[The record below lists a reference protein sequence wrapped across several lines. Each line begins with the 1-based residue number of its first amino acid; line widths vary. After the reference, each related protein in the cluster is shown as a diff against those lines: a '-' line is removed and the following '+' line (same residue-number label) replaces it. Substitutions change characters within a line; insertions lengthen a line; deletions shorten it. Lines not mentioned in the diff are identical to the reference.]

1 MGENAQK
8 IGKKLEELGVDLL
21 EMFNWNERMRDKE
34 IKCTR
39 KSHKNIQGNS
49 KQTHGVDL
57 YMEYEDP
64 YIGGT
69 QGIFIECK
77 NRQWSGITKSTMEQW
92 VIEEVNLIECAKG
105 NKDLQD
111 FYTDNADHNC
121 ALILINCNDD
131 KYDEDKFYEYLS
143 QIQIPT
149 KRIPYKIFIAGNTM
163 INRWDAIVHMIK
175 ESYHSGISVLYP
187 SINNSQPMVKK
198 YWSINQLFSKYI
210 FTETVEQVEETGYE
224 GKIIREKKRLVI
236 FNFDIVC
243 AESFQYMWSMC
254 RFFQYENRYNN
265 IDICFWINSKEE
277 HNYVNENFKNI
288 IKKAYQDKIDLALL
302 DSVNIKFLLNR
313 KLNVVDN
320 R

>member
-8 IGKKLEELGVDLL
+8 IGKKLEELGVNILKL
-21 EMFNWNERMRDKE
+21 YNWNERMRDKE

-39 KSHKNIQGNS
+39 KSHKNAEGNS
-49 KQTHGVDL
+49 KRTHGVDL

-69 QGIFIECK
+69 QGVFIECK
-77 NRQWSGITKSTMEQW
+77 NHKWSGITKSKIEQW
-92 VIEEVNLIECAKG
+92 VKEEINLIECARS

-121 ALILINCNDD
+121 ALILINCNDNQ
-131 KYDEDKFYEYLS
+131 YDEDKFYEYLS
-143 QIQIPT
+143 QVQIQT
-149 KRIPYKIFIAGNTM
+149 KRIPYKIFIAGNIM
-163 INRWDAIVHMIK
+163 INRWDAIEHMIK
-175 ESYHSGISVLYP
+175 ESYHNGISVLYP
-187 SINNSQPMVKK
+187 SINNSQPLAKK

-210 FTETVEQVEETGYE
+210 FTETVEQVEEKVGE
-224 GKIIREKKRLVI
+224 GRLIKEEKRLVI

-277 HNYVNENFKNI
+277 HNYINENFKNV
-288 IKKAYQDKIDLALL
+288 IKRAYQDNIDLALL